1 MDMVD
6 FIIIFYS
13 IMAAATMGLLYY
25 GFRQIEQVEDAAE
38 KVSGRAAGGPRYA
51 GTYGKRTG
59 ATPQTAQAQTRRG
72 LSDVRVSSLS
82 NLSFRQRGRL
92 KSAF

>member
-13 IMAAATMGLLYY
+13 IMAAATMGILYY

-38 KVSGRAAGGPRYA
+38 KSAEELQAVRTPN
-51 GTYGKRTG
+51 RTG
-59 ATPQTAQAQTRRG
+59 
-72 LSDVRVSSLS
+72 S
-82 NLSFRQRGRL
+82 NKTGTI
-92 KSAF
+92 

>member
-38 KVSGRAAGGPRYA
+38 KSAEEL
-51 GTYGKRTG
+51 
-59 ATPQTAQAQTRRG
+59 QAVRDMLERMERG
-72 LSDVRVSSLS
+72 
-82 NLSFRQRGRL
+82 QAPHPKPHRL
-92 KSAF
+92 KQDGDYLTFE